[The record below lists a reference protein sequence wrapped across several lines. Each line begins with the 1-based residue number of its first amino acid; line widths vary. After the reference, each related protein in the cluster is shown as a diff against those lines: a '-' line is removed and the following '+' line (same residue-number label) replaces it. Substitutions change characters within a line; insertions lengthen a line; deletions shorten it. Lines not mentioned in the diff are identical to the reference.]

1 MSKICVVI
9 PCYNEYNRLKEDS
22 FLDFIRS
29 NGVDFDLL
37 FVNDGSTDQTL
48 QKLEAIS
55 KQNPASIFS
64 LNLEKNGG
72 KAEAVRQG
80 FLYANT
86 QSNYW
91 AIAYFDADL
100 ATPLAELIVLKKIL
114 NENASVK
121 MVLCSRIKRLG
132 AFIDRKRKRHI
143 LGRVFS
149 TFASIILKLPIYDT
163 QCGAKIIHSSVI
175 DEVFKEKFITNWLFD
190 IEIIARLR
198 NKYPEKILD
207 IMIEYPITRW
217 EDVSGSKLKM
227 QHMLKVPLD
236 LLKINSNYNK

>member
-9 PCYNEYNRLKEDS
+9 PCYNEYNRLKETS
-22 FLDFIRS
+22 FIDFIRIHS
-29 NGVDFDLL
+29 NDFDLL
-37 FVNDGSTDQTL
+37 FVNDGSTDETL

-55 KQNPASIFS
+55 KQYPSSIFS

-80 FLYANT
+80 ILYAKKQN
-86 QSNYW
+86 NYL
-91 AIAYFDADL
+91 AVAYFDADL
-100 ATPLAELIVLKKIL
+100 ATPLSELIVLKQML
-114 NENASVK
+114 SENPTVK

-132 AFIDRKRKRHI
+132 ASIDRKRKRHI

-149 TFASIILKLPIYDT
+149 TFASIILKMPIYDT
-163 QCGAKIIHSSVI
+163 QCGAKIIHASVI
-175 DEVFKEKFITNWLFD
+175 EDVFNEKFITNWLFD

-198 NKYPEKILD
+198 NKFPDKILD
-207 IMIEYPITRW
+207 LLIEYPITKW

-227 QHMLKVPLD
+227 KHMLKVPLD
-236 LLKINSNYNK
+236 LLKIYKTYNK